1 VLIGWTLPDWVR
13 ALLII
18 IALTVGSGSITY
30 AMVRYKFLDM
40 KLLARRG
47 ILYAV
52 ASSILV
58 GLYLTVITQL
68 SQLMS
73 GLIGMDARVLEP
85 FFLVMALILFQPVM
99 ARLEDRLE
107 LVFLQDPGDY
117 RNVLRR
123 MGRDLLTAIDL
134 GEMLSQSARTI
145 GDALMLQS
153 SHVVA
158 FGRDEPILVTGVGD
172 PPPPGSAQV
181 LHDILERLPAGV
193 ESVRFDEDEDDL
205 SPEDQD
211 RLSVAFGAVL
221 LLPLRSKGETVGAV
235 LLGKKVTGTEITAEE
250 VALLSTLAGQM
261 SVSVQNGLLLRER
274 VSAARMEEEL
284 NLARSIQSRFLP
296 SSFPR
301 RGRIEVHG
309 VNTPSRQVGGDF
321 YDFVPHGDDGFY
333 LAIAD
338 VSGKGVPAALLTS
351 MLQASLRTQASSKQR
366 VPDILGNINH
376 LVSTTT
382 SIEQFATFF
391 LGRVDEKTFR
401 MEFSNAGH
409 NHPIVCRKNGERVFL
424 ERGGLLLGMFEGVRY
439 EEGVIDLNPGDRVFF
454 YTDGVTEALNKD
466 GVEYGE
472 ERFCQLVEALPM
484 RLSAEQMTG
493 RILEDLYGFLD
504 GGEPQDDVTVMAL
517 RVLEDEPAGLDP
529 SRDAIGV
536 EAL

>member
-1 VLIGWTLPDWVR
+1 
-13 ALLII
+13 
-18 IALTVGSGSITY
+18 
-30 AMVRYKFLDM
+30 
-40 KLLARRG
+40 
-47 ILYAV
+47 
-52 ASSILV
+52 
-58 GLYLTVITQL
+58 
-68 SQLMS
+68 
-73 GLIGMDARVLEP
+73 
-85 FFLVMALILFQPVM
+85 
-99 ARLEDRLE
+99 
-107 LVFLQDPGDY
+107 
-117 RNVLRR
+117 
-123 MGRDLLTAIDL
+123 
-134 GEMLSQSARTI
+134 
-145 GDALMLQS
+145 
-153 SHVVA
+153 
-158 FGRDEPILVTGVGD
+158 
-172 PPPPGSAQV
+172 
-181 LHDILERLPAGV
+181 
-193 ESVRFDEDEDDL
+193 
-205 SPEDQD
+205 
-211 RLSVAFGAVL
+211 VL